1 MEVLKYFFIGAIRS
15 IFHMTSYI
23 EILAII
29 LIRLLERRH
38 RDLLNTLQAQ
48 LSFIRVQDN
57 LSLTPLVF

>member
-1 MEVLKYFFIGAIRS
+1 
-15 IFHMTSYI
+15 MTSYI